1 MNTIASKYNAQ
12 NLLYRPEY
20 EHDSCGV
27 GFVADISGNRSYD
40 ILENA
45 LRCVSNLTHR
55 GGVDADQKTG
65 DGAGI
70 LTQIPTKLFQR
81 DLDRL
86 QYRLTKDSDLAVGM
100 IFFPREL
107 EARRKCRSIIED
119 LVAQYGLYRF
129 GWRQVP
135 TDPSALGEKAFN
147 TEPYIE
153 QILMGRPVLMFSD
166 EEYERTLYL
175 IRKEIERQVREIGID
190 DFYIPSFSH
199 QTIVYKGLL
208 VASQLDHYYM
218 DLHNPAYETALAV
231 FHQRYSTNTFPN
243 WFLAQPFRMLAH
255 NGEINTLR
263 GNENWMHA
271 KEAELR
277 SSIWGDRIEKLK
289 PVIQPGGSD
298 SAKLDNVLE
307 LLTMSGRDILQ
318 SKMMLIP
325 EPWENMPN
333 MDPQHRAFYEYHACI
348 TEAWDGPAAIAFSDG
363 RFVGAT
369 LDRNGLR
376 PARYKLT
383 DNGLIIMASEV
394 GVFDLED
401 RFVIKK
407 GRLGPGQMIA
417 VDLRKGRLLFN
428 KDIKTEMGNRKPYA
442 HWVQRHL
449 FRLDRHI
456 QPPEDKAPYIDRTHL
471 LQQQKAFWFTTEDLD
486 LILTPMVVELKEPVG
501 SMGDD
506 TPLAVLSKKPK
517 LLYGYFKQLFA
528 QVTNPAIDHLR
539 EELVMSLSMYLGATR
554 SILEETEEHAR
565 LIHLSNPILLDHELK
580 TLRSIGERDFSLTSI
595 TLSTLFNVGKGP
607 KEMEDA
613 LNELCKKASQAVDEG
628 KALIILSDRGVDKT
642 HAPIPMLL
650 AVGAVH
656 HSLLRERKRM
666 KVSLIVESGE
676 PREVH
681 HFAALIGYGASVI
694 NPYLT
699 VETIRDMVR
708 RGDIKN
714 LDEEEAIM
722 RYKKSINKGLLKVM
736 SKMGISTLNSYH
748 GGQIFEIIGL
758 NEEVV
763 NFCFAGTP
771 SQIGGIGF
779 KELAQDAMA
788 RHQEAFPRE
797 EQASVSLQLDHGG
810 EYKFK
815 KGGEAHAFN
824 PTMLKALHNA
834 VRSGDYQEFLK
845 YSELVNSREPL
856 ALRDLLVFKPNTPV
870 PLEEV
875 EPAENIWKRF
885 CISGM
890 SHGALSRETHE
901 TLAIAMNRLGA
912 KMSSGEGGENPARY
926 KRRPDGDWANSTTK
940 QVASGR
946 FGVTPEYLA
955 SATKELEIKIAQG
968 SKPGEGGQLP
978 GHKVSAEIAAIR
990 HSVPGVTLI
999 SPPPHHD
1006 IYSIEDLAQLIYD
1019 LKQVNPRVKV
1029 SVKLVAEAGV
1039 GTIAA
1044 GVAKAKADIIQ
1055 ISGYDGGTG
1064 ASPLSSIKN
1073 AGSPWELGLSEAQ
1086 QVLVMNGLRHQVILR
1101 TDGGLKTA
1109 RDVVIAAMLGAEEFG
1124 FGSTAV
1130 VAAGCKMVRQCHLNT
1145 CPVGVATQ
1153 DPKLRARYDGT
1164 PEMVVHFFQFL
1175 AEDVRRILASLGFR
1189 RLEEIIGRTDLLE
1202 QVTIT
1207 EHSKAAKVNLSKIL
1221 APADPTGKKPLRH
1234 QIEYNEVDAP
1244 LDDQILDDAK
1254 DALEGRNSVK
1264 LYYHIRNTH
1273 RATGAK
1279 LAGEIAYRY
1288 GDKGL
1293 PDGITIE
1300 CEFHGSAGQSF
1311 GAFCID
1317 GLRLILVGE
1326 ANDYVGKGMHG
1337 GEIAIMPSSDARFS
1351 SHENTIIGN
1360 TVLYGATGGS
1370 LYAAGRAGE
1379 RFAIRNSGTL
1389 AVIEGVGDHGCEY
1402 MTGGLVVVLGE
1413 TGRNFGAGMTGGL
1426 VYVFDPKGEFQKK
1439 YNPELITIDKT
1450 LDDEDIATLQI
1461 IISRHVQLT
1470 NSQHARDILSKWDK
1484 YQSFFWKVAPKQS
1497 GAKPKPALFRQEGGQ
1512 LSFKAPVLSV

>member
-1 MNTIASKYNAQ
+1 MNSIPEYYSQ
-12 NLLYRPEY
+12 NLLYRPDY
-20 EHDSCGV
+20 EHDACGV

-65 DGAGI
+65 DGAGV
-70 LTQIPTKLFQR
+70 LTQIPTKLLQR
-81 DLDRL
+81 DLGRL
-86 QYRLTKDSDLAVGM
+86 EYRITKDSDLAVGM

-107 EARRKCRSIIED
+107 ESRRKCRQIIEE
-119 LVAQYGLYRF
+119 VAAQYGLYIF
-129 GWRQVP
+129 GWRAVP

-153 QILMGRPVLMFSD
+153 QLLIGRPIAMSLDDM
-166 EEYERTLYL
+166 EYERTLYL
-175 IRKEIERQVREIGID
+175 ARKEIERRVREANIN

-199 QTIVYKGLL
+199 KTIVYKGLL
-208 VASQLDHYYM
+208 VASQLAHYYL
-218 DLHNPAYETALAV
+218 DLRNPHYETALAV
-231 FHQRYSTNTFPN
+231 FHQRYSTNTFPT

-263 GNENWMHA
+263 GNENWMNA
-271 KEAELR
+271 KEAVLE

-307 LLTMSGRDILQ
+307 LLVMSGRNILH

-363 RFVGAT
+363 TFVGAT

-383 DNGLIIMASEV
+383 DNGLFILASEV
-394 GVFDLED
+394 GVFELED

-407 GRLGPGQMIA
+407 GRLGPGEMIA
-417 VDLRKGRLLFN
+417 VDTKKGKLLTN
-428 KDIKTEMGNRKPYA
+428 KDIKTMMGDRNPYA

-449 FRLDRHI
+449 FRLDKHI
-456 QPPEDKAPYIDRTHL
+456 KPPEDKAPYIDRNQL
-471 LQQQKAFWFTTEDLD
+471 LRQQKAFWFTTEDLD
-486 LILTPMVVELKEPVG
+486 LILTPMVAELKEPVG

-517 LLYGYFKQLFA
+517 LLYSYFKQLFA

-539 EELVMSLSMYLGATR
+539 EELVMSLSMYLGGTK
-554 SILEETEEHAR
+554 SMLEETEEHAR
-565 LIHLSNPILLDHELK
+565 LMHLSSPILLDHELE
-580 TLRSIGERDFSLTSI
+580 TLRQVGEKNLSLMSV
-595 TLSTLFNVGKGP
+595 TLSTLFEVAKGP
-607 KEMEDA
+607 QGMEEA
-613 LNELCKKASQAVDEG
+613 LNNLCEKASQSITEG
-628 KALIILSDRGVDKT
+628 KSLLILSDRGVDEA

-656 HSLLRERKRM
+656 HHLLREKTRM
-666 KVSLIVESGE
+666 KVSLLVESGE

-681 HFAALIGYGASVI
+681 HFAVLIGYGASAI

-699 VETIRDMVR
+699 LLTIRDMVR
-708 RGDIKN
+708 RGVIKDM
-714 LDEEEAIM
+714 DEEQALK
-722 RYKKSINKGLLKVM
+722 RYKTSLNKGLLKVM

-748 GGQIFEIIGL
+748 GGQIFEAIGL
-758 NEEVV
+758 SEELI
-763 NFCFAGTP
+763 NRYFTGTP
-771 SQIGGIGF
+771 SQIGGIGL
-779 KELAQDAMA
+779 KELAEDAIT
-788 RHQEAFPRE
+788 RHREAFAKVE
-797 EQASVSLQLDHGG
+797 KLELDHGG

-824 PTMLKALHNA
+824 PPMIKALHSA
-834 VRSGDYQEFLK
+834 VQKGDFQEFLK
-845 YSELVNSREPL
+845 YTELVNSREPL
-856 ALRDLLVFKPNTPV
+856 ALRDLLRFKPGNPI

-901 TLAIAMNRLGA
+901 TLAIAVNRLGA
-912 KMSSGEGGENPARY
+912 KMSSGEGGEDPARY
-926 KRRPDGDWANSTTK
+926 KRRPNGDWANSTTK

-1044 GVAKAKADIIQ
+1044 GVAKAKADIVQ
-1055 ISGYDGGTG
+1055 ISGHDGGTG

-1073 AGSPWELGLSEAQ
+1073 AGSPWELGLAETQ
-1086 QVLVMNGLRHQVILR
+1086 QVLVMNGLRHQIVVR
-1101 TDGGLKTA
+1101 VDGGLKTA
-1109 RDVVIAAMLGAEEFG
+1109 RDVVIAAMLGAEEYG
-1124 FGSTAV
+1124 FGSGAV

-1153 DPKLRARYDGT
+1153 DPKLRAKYEGT

-1189 RLEEIIGRTDLLE
+1189 KLDEIIGRTDLLE
-1202 QVTIT
+1202 QIKIT
-1207 EHSKAAKVNLSKIL
+1207 DHPKAALVNLSKIL

-1234 QIEYNEVDAP
+1234 IIEYNEVDAP
-1244 LDDQILDDAK
+1244 LDDQILQDAK
-1254 DALEGRNSVK
+1254 EALDGRNSVK
-1264 LYYHIRNTH
+1264 LAYRIRNVH

-1279 LAGEIAYRY
+1279 VAGEIAYRY

-1293 PDGITIE
+1293 PNGITID
-1300 CEFHGSAGQSF
+1300 CEFQGSAGQSF

-1317 GLRLILVGE
+1317 GLRLTLIGE

-1337 GEIAIMPSSDARFS
+1337 GEITIMPPSEAAFS

-1379 RFAIRNSGTL
+1379 RFAVRNSGAL

-1402 MTGGLVVVLGE
+1402 MTGGIVVVLGE

-1426 VYVFDPKGEFQKK
+1426 AYVFDPKGEFPKK
-1439 YNPELITIDKT
+1439 YNPELVT
-1450 LDDEDIATLQI
+1450 LEKVQDSEDVATLQI
-1461 IISRHVQLT
+1461 LISRHVQLT
-1470 NSQHARDILSKWDK
+1470 HSQHARNILTKWDQ
-1484 YQSFFWKVAPKQS
+1484 YQPLFWKVVPKQS
-1497 GAKPKPALFRQEGGQ
+1497 GAKPKPYLSRHESGQ
-1512 LSFKAPVLSV
+1512 LSFKAPVLSS